1 MSRNSLDVFVS
12 RIKDFHE
19 LSSSKQIDY
28 FVYYNTVIKKLD
40 SIEISDI
47 KECFRALNLREYSNI
62 SSYLSKNSKGINAKF
77 IKNNGRYKLILNY
90 KVQIDKELGE
100 VEQPK
105 PTSDLFNLDI
115 VANTRGYI
123 EKVANQ
129 ACVCYDLK
137 LYDACLVMIRKML
150 ETLIIEA
157 FERYTIADKIK
168 GADGN
173 FFYLSDLIPS
183 LLNERSWNISRNAS
197 KSIPKIKALG
207 DLSAHNRR
215 FIAKK
220 DDIDK
225 IKDDLRSVIEELV
238 HLVDYVNWK

>member
-1 MSRNSLDVFVS
+1 M
-12 RIKDFHE
+12 
-19 LSSSKQIDY
+19 
-28 FVYYNTVIKKLD
+28 
-40 SIEISDI
+40 
-47 KECFRALNLREYSNI
+47 
-62 SSYLSKNSKGINAKF
+62 
-77 IKNNGRYKLILNY
+77 
-90 KVQIDKELGE
+90 GE